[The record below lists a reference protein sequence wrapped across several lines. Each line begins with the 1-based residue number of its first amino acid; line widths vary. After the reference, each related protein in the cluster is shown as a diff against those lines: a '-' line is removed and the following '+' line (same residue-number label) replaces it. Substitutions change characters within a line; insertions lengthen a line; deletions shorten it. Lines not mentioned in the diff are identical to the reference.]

1 MTAPTIATRFSTPN
15 PTLCTVCRRRAVALA
30 HLTKRSGQPLWLCDS
45 PDCHRLAPEVAK
57 MPLDQ
62 LDVLERAASEE
73 AFGQACDY
81 LDGLRKTDLAKAT
94 TQELAEFQRLYLTG
108 YEKLLRQKIET
119 GGLPY

>member
-1 MTAPTIATRFSTPN
+1 
-15 PTLCTVCRRRAVALA
+15 
-30 HLTKRSGQPLWLCDS
+30 
-45 PDCHRLAPEVAK
+45 